1 MFGQAERVLEF
12 NRFTTNFGKGGNVK
26 IFTFTSGK
34 GGTGKTFLSLNL
46 AHALSRQYKILFID
60 LDQNLSNAN
69 IMFNEIP
76 EKTIFDFFSGKN
88 LLYETIEEYEPNL
101 HFIFGDSGRL
111 SYPRIKKESI
121 LYFFN
126 QLHKIQSE
134 YDFIFIDTG
143 SGASEEILSV
153 LMKSDINVIVT
164 TPEPTAVMDAY
175 VMLKLLNAH
184 NYKGKKTILVNK
196 CSNEEEGK
204 TAFTNLT
211 SAAGH
216 FLHEKLNLVG
226 TICFD
231 QAVGE
236 TIMAQE
242 PVLKRFPSSM
252 VSRQILDISASLYEF
267 AHMANIHHS

>member
-1 MFGQAERVLEF
+1 MFGQAERVLEL
-12 NRFTTNFGKGGNVK
+12 NRYATGLKKDGNAK
-26 IFTFTSGK
+26 IFAFTSGK

-46 AHALSRQYKILFID
+46 AHALSKQYKILFID
-60 LDQNLSNAN
+60 FDQNLSNAN

-88 LLYETIEEYEPNL
+88 LLHETIMEYEPNL
-101 HFIFGDSGRL
+101 HFIFGDSGRIG
-111 SYPRIKKESI
+111 YPRIKNESI
-121 LYFFN
+121 IYFFN
-126 QLHKIQSE
+126 QLQKFQSE

-143 SGASEEILSV
+143 SGASEEILSI
-153 LMKSDINVIVT
+153 LIKADINVIVT

-204 TAFTNLT
+204 TAFKNLT

-226 TICFD
+226 TICSD

-236 TIMAQE
+236 AIMAQE
-242 PVLKRFPSSM
+242 PILKRSPLSAA
-252 VSRQILDISASLYEF
+252 SRQILNVSESLYEF